1 MTNILYLGHGIKVE
15 TIRAWL
21 SGREIS
27 IKTKDHASMKL
38 GHSET
43 ELPLK
48 WMTDLTHNFW
58 KSQDSMLLIT
68 GESGCGKSG
77 IYGFLLDRSRARYS
91 RDTGVL
97 YFSIGKCDHL

>member
-1 MTNILYLGHGIKVE
+1 MVE
-15 TIRAWL
+15 TIRSWL

-27 IKTKDHASMKL
+27 IKTKDHASIKP
-38 GHSET
+38 GYSET

-48 WMTDLTHNFW
+48 WMTDLTHKFW

-77 IYGFLLDRSRARYS
+77 IYRFLLDRSRARYS
-91 RDTGVL
+91 RDTRVL
-97 YFSIGKCDHL
+97 YFGIGRFGPL